1 MFSYIRPIRQDNVIY
16 DLPFLWNTKIQTFI
30 IHQKISIRIIEFRDK
45 FFEICIKTLCSLPCA
60 LQPTENTIRWSE
72 YRLLQLDHKLWDLS
86 DQEIHDNSRR
96 AIMSWKQI
104 ALCTFVF
111 LLEDISVK
119 VLKEEVFKVKNW
131 QKISLSS
138 PSMNICML
146 LWASAASICWLLQ

>member
-1 MFSYIRPIRQDNVIY
+1 
-16 DLPFLWNTKIQTFI
+16 
-30 IHQKISIRIIEFRDK
+30 
-45 FFEICIKTLCSLPCA
+45 
-60 LQPTENTIRWSE
+60 
-72 YRLLQLDHKLWDLS
+72 
-86 DQEIHDNSRR
+86 
-96 AIMSWKQI
+96 MSWKQI

-146 LWASAASICWLLQ
+146 L